1 MTPRRYVRLYLALM
15 ALNLRASWQFPGQT
29 MLRMGM
35 TIILE
40 GLQLLVLW
48 VVLDRFGSVGGWT
61 FWEVAL
67 LLALKD
73 LAHTVYFQLFWT
85 GGLDTAVI
93 HGELDKLLVRPM
105 HPLIH
110 FLADHEQSPA
120 RFPMVLFGVA
130 LITLASTQIQIEW
143 TLLKLAGL
151 TIGFA
156 SGVLIFTGIQL
167 LGSSLAFWTK
177 REDTLTVFLPWVTDT
192 FTQYP
197 LHIYGTVVLAVLTFA
212 LPFAFMNFI
221 PVAFVIDR
229 GGDLLFTPYL
239 VFAAPAVALLL
250 LGLGHLV
257 WNRGL
262 RVYESAG
269 T

>member
-15 ALNLRASWQFPGQT
+15 ALNLRASWQFPGQM
-29 MLRMGM
+29 MLRVVV
-35 TIILE
+35 TIVLE

-73 LAHTVYFQLFWT
+73 LAHTVYYQLFWT

-93 HGELDKLLVRPM
+93 HGDLDKLLVRPM
-105 HPLIH
+105 NPLIH

-120 RFPMVLFGVA
+120 RIPMALFSVG
-130 LITLASTQIQIEW
+130 LITLASTQIPIEW
-143 TLLKLAGL
+143 TFLKLLGL
-151 TIGFA
+151 TIGFVG
-156 SGVLIFTGIQL
+156 GVLIYTGIQL

-177 REDTLTVFLPWVTDT
+177 REDTLTVFLPWITNT

-239 VFAAPAVALLL
+239 VFAAPVIGLLL
-250 LGLGHLV
+250 LGLGRVV